1 MGSSNTSQ
9 KQACTP
15 SRNHVRVDFA
25 CIRALGEQQSA
36 GCCWFVEGKTLAT
49 GTVKWFNA
57 EKGFGFIAPD
67 DGSADVFV
75 HYSEIQSK
83 GFRSL
88 EENQKVEFEV
98 GQGQKGPQ
106 AQQVRPL

>member
-1 MGSSNTSQ
+1 M
-9 KQACTP
+9 
-15 SRNHVRVDFA
+15 
-25 CIRALGEQQSA
+25 
-36 GCCWFVEGKTLAT
+36 EGKTLAT

-67 DGSADVFV
+67 DGSADIFV

-106 AQQVRPL
+106 AQQVRPI